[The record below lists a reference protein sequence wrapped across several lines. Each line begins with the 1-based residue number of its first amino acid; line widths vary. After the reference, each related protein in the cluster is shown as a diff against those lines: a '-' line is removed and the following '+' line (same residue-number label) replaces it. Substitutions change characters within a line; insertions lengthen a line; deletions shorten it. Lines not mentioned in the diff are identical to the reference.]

1 MADTIK
7 YDTELTLEHTR
18 NGRHYC
24 PKEVLAEFLSQPASN
39 RICTLGFPKPFDH
52 FIPDSRE
59 DILQKAGVGTIDS
72 IVENGDTAIAT
83 LNLDPKLPAS
93 KTLIEMLKSG
103 VKFSFGYRGI
113 GECLPDD
120 ENVCQF
126 TEITSVAILP
136 EFSKENA
143 DEV

>member
-1 MADTIK
+1 MAETIK
-7 YDTELTLEHTR
+7 YDTELNLEHTR

-24 PKEVLAEFLSQPASN
+24 PKEVLAKFLSQPASN
-39 RICTLGFPKPFDH
+39 RVATLGFPKPFDP
-52 FIPDSRE
+52 FIPDFRE

-93 KTLIEMLKSG
+93 KALIEMLKSG

-113 GECLPDD
+113 GECLPND
-120 ENVCQF
+120 ENAYQL

-136 EFSKENA
+136 ESSTENA
-143 DEV
+143 DKV